1 MWMALTGYIYFF
13 FNPGKRR
20 GNAHW
25 PEEFGHFLAGD
36 VRYKQYQ
43 TVHLKAISH
52 LSVLQSSCV
61 FLLFAW
67 INFSAD
73 AK

>member
-1 MWMALTGYIYFF
+1 MRFYFL
-13 FNPGKRR
+13 NPGKTR

-25 PEEFGHFLAGD
+25 PEEFEHFLTGD

-43 TVHLKAISH
+43 TVQFKTLTISH

-67 INFSAD
+67 ITFSAD